1 MDSVNSGFWI
11 SILVGGSV
19 VAAMSAWQQNAS
31 KQHGESLQYRP
42 IIRDFCIGAF
52 LAAIVYMFLPDS
64 IQSGIE
70 TVKKQVVGSMSFL
83 QKGGASLPSLPSLS
97 SFSSVLAPAA
107 AGAAAEVPKVL
118 STDLEIQ
125 TGPARF

>member
-19 VAAMSAWQQNAS
+19 VASMSAWQQNAS
-31 KQHGESLQYRP
+31 KQQGESLQYRP

-70 TVKKQVVGSMSFL
+70 SVKKQVVGSMSFL
-83 QKGGASLPSLPSLS
+83 QKGGASLPSISSL
-97 SFSSVLAPAA
+97 SSVLAPAA
-107 AGAAAEVPKVL
+107 AVAAAEVPKVL